1 VSTLNNV
8 IIFSL
13 AGGLLSLVG
22 AVALISSHSLAQK
35 MSLYATPFA
44 AGALLAAAFMDML
57 PSGVRLGDVDS
68 VMISALLGFLV
79 FFLGESMLRKSHYV
93 KNKSSEKE
101 HANRSLVVIG
111 DVLHN
116 VLDGVVIATAFLVSF
131 PTGVIAS
138 VAVAAHEIPQEIGD
152 FGLLLSKGLS
162 RFKVL
167 IINLLTSF
175 ATVITAVVV
184 FTVGSEIEL
193 PIAIL
198 LGLSAG
204 FFIYIAASDVVPTVL
219 KRTHGRGVANH
230 QTFMVILGVAVVAI
244 SIQIASEYLLRY
256 ETASTAIDVVEVMQD
271 NSAGIEA
278 ESNSRIA
285 PGKELKQ

>member
-1 VSTLNNV
+1 VSSLENV

-13 AGGLLSLVG
+13 AGGLLSLLG

-57 PSGVRLGDVDS
+57 PSGAKLGDIDA
-68 VMISALLGFLV
+68 VMVSALLGFLA
-79 FFLGESMLRKSHYV
+79 FFLGESMLRRSHYL
-93 KNKSSEKE
+93 KKKSSERE
-101 HANRSLVVIG
+101 HANRSLVVVG
-111 DVLHN
+111 DMLHN

-138 VAVAAHEIPQEIGD
+138 IAVAAHEIPQEIGD

-162 RFKVL
+162 RMKVSVL
-167 IINLLTSF
+167 NLLTSL
-175 ATVITAVVV
+175 ATVFTAVVV
-184 FTVGSEIEL
+184 FMVGTEVQL
-193 PIAIL
+193 PIGIL

-230 QTFMVILGVAVVAI
+230 QTFMVILGVGVVAI
-244 SIQIASEYLLRY
+244 TIHIASDYLLRY
-256 ETASTAIDVVEVMQD
+256 EASANKGVAEFMLEGSDSLNESLGAEVPIKRR
-271 NSAGIEA
+271 G
-278 ESNSRIA
+278 
-285 PGKELKQ
+285 LY